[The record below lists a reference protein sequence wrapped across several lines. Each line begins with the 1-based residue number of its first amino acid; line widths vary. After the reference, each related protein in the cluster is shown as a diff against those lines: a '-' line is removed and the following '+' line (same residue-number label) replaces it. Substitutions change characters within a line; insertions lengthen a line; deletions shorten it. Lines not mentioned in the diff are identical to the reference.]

1 MPLPDRPAG
10 DPALHR
16 ALAVLA
22 GDPAGNGEVVAE
34 RADATVVRVGDRVAK
49 AHAPDAEAAPLDV
62 RVRVAAAATYRG
74 VLLPPASSSGTV
86 PLPGG
91 RAGSV
96 WPYGAPVD
104 PDDAAAA
111 PWEAAGELLARLHT
125 APLPPLAQLPGPLP
139 PMRGPAK
146 ALRALTRM
154 RTAPPGAHAA
164 AADAVERAWAVL
176 PPWCRDEE
184 RPPEARILCHGD
196 FHLGQL
202 VRHPPPDGPWHLID
216 VDDLG
221 LGDPAWDLARP
232 ACWYAAGLLPPTAWD
247 RFFAAYARTLRTAG
261 APRASSTLR
270 GLAGPDPWRY
280 LDAPARA
287 LTVQSAALG
296 VAKARTEGRS
306 LDEAEEACVAAC
318 ARIADLFERTERAGR
333 TELPAPQAP

>member
-1 MPLPDRPAG
+1 MPLHDSPAG
-10 DPALHR
+10 DTALHR
-16 ALAVLA
+16 ALGVLA

-49 AHAPDAEAAPLDV
+49 AHAPDAEVAPLDV
-62 RVRVAAAATYRG
+62 RVRVAAAATYQG
-74 VLLPPASSSGTV
+74 VLLRPVSDSGTV

-91 RAGSV
+91 RVGSV

-104 PDDAAAA
+104 PSDAAAA

-125 APLPPLAQLPGPLP
+125 APLPAAAQLPGPLP
-139 PMRGPAK
+139 LMRGPAK

-154 RTAPPGAHAA
+154 RKAPQGAHTAA
-164 AADAVERAWAVL
+164 AEVVERACAVL

-184 RPPEARILCHGD
+184 PPPEARTLCHGD

-202 VRHPPPDGPWHLID
+202 VRRPPPDGPWHLID

-221 LGDPAWDLARP
+221 LGDPAWDLGRP
-232 ACWYAAGLLPPTAWD
+232 ACWYAAGLLPPAEWR
-247 RFFAAYARTLRTAG
+247 RFFDAYTRTVRAAG
-261 APRASSTLR
+261 ALRAGSTVQ
-270 GLAGPDPWRY
+270 GLAGPDPWAY
-280 LDAPARA
+280 LDPAARA

-296 VAKARTEGRS
+296 VAKARTAGRS

-318 ARIADLFERTERAGR
+318 ARIAALFERTE
-333 TELPAPQAP
+333 LPATQGS